1 MKKFNLIT
9 KKFILFFMGI
19 VAVNAIL
26 MSCEEEEDQ
35 IWNDNEAPTL
45 MSISPTS
52 AMVGGEVTITG
63 KYFSS
68 KANNTVTF
76 NGIDATIVA
85 ANISI
90 IKAVMPE
97 GATSGDIVVTSDGLV
112 STNGLTYTVIE
123 PIIPTITSIDPTSG
137 KVGET
142 VIITG
147 IDFSTTPEDNEVRF
161 NGVQASVTASTA
173 TTITTIVPSGATTG
187 NITVTRDGDSNGFLF
202 TVSVSYTFIVQ
213 ISAEEDDVEEGGN
226 NGAMAFESS
235 DLELGEYDTWTQYD
249 TWLQEDVAQG
259 LQTIGLKFNAIDIPV
274 GSTILSASI
283 QFTCDAV
290 GADPAEMTIYGEDV
304 GNAAP
309 FEQTAYNITN
319 RQRTVENAVWDIPEW
334 VATGDQGLAQQTPQL
349 GSIVQAI
356 VNREDWGS
364 GNSMVFILAPSGDT
378 LEEESSSGGREA
390 EAGPGFDAAI
400 LTIIYE

>member
-9 KKFILFFMGI
+9 KKFILFFMG
-19 VAVNAIL
+19 VLAVNAIL
-26 MSCEEEEDQ
+26 MSCEVEEDQ

-52 AMVGGEVTITG
+52 AMIGGEVTITG

-68 KANNTVTF
+68 KANNTVSF

-97 GATSGDIVVTSDGLV
+97 GATSGVIVVTSDGLV
-112 STNGLTYTVIE
+112 STNSLSYTVIE

-142 VIITG
+142 VTITG
-147 IDFSTTPEDNEVRF
+147 IDFSTTPEDNVVSF
-161 NGVQASVTASTA
+161 NGTQASVTASTA
-173 TTITTIVPSGATTG
+173 TTITTIVPAGATTG
-187 NITVTRDGDSNGFLF
+187 NITVTRDGESNGVLF

-213 ISAEEDDVEEGGN
+213 ISAEEDDVEEGGL

-235 DLELGEYDTWTQYD
+235 DLELGEYDTWTQGGI
-249 TWLQEDVAQG
+249 EQG
-259 LQTIGLKFNAIDIPV
+259 VQTIGLKFNAIDIPV
-274 GSTILSASI
+274 GSTILSAFI
-283 QFTCDAV
+283 QFTCDNT
-290 GADPAEMTIYGEDV
+290 GADPAEMTVYGEDV

-309 FEQTAYNITN
+309 FEQTAYNISN
-319 RQRTVENAVWDIPEW
+319 RQKTVENAVWEIPEW
-334 VATGDQGLAQQTPQL
+334 VAIGDQGLAQQTPEL

-356 VNREDWGS
+356 VNREDWDS
-364 GNSMVFILAPSGDT
+364 GNSMVFIIAPSGSTIDET
-378 LEEESSSGGREA
+378 SSSGGREA
-390 EAGPGFDAAI
+390 EAGPGSDAAI

>member
-1 MKKFNLIT
+1 MKKLMIIT
-9 KKFILFFMGI
+9 KKSFIFYMS
-19 VAVNAIL
+19 IL
-26 MSCEEEEDQ
+26 TVIGLLWSCYDLGEDP

-52 AMVGGEVTITG
+52 AMVGGVVTITG

-68 KANNTVTF
+68 KAVNTVTF
-76 NGIDATIVA
+76 NGLDANIVA

-97 GATSGDIVVTSDGLV
+97 GATAGDIVVTSDGLV
-112 STNGLTYTVIE
+112 STNSLSYTVIQ

-142 VIITG
+142 VTITG
-147 IDFSTTPEDNEVRF
+147 TDFSTTPEDNVVSF
-161 NGVQASVTASTA
+161 NGVQAAVTASTA
-173 TTITTIVPSGATTG
+173 TTITTSVPAGATTG
-187 NITVTRDGDSNGFLF
+187 NVTVTRDGESNGVLF

-213 ISAEEDDVEEGGN
+213 MSAEEDDVEEGGL

-235 DLELGEYDTWTQYD
+235 DLELGEYDTWEQGGI
-249 TWLQEDVAQG
+249 AQG
-259 LQTIGLKFNAIDIPV
+259 VQTIGLKFNAIDIPV

-290 GADPAEMTIYGEDV
+290 GADPAEMTVYGEDV

-309 FEQTAYNITN
+309 FEQTAYNISS
-319 RQRTVENAVWDIPEW
+319 RQKTVENAVWEIPEW
-334 VATGDQGLAQQTPQL
+334 VATGDQGLAQQTPEL

-364 GNSMVFILAPSGDT
+364 GNSMVFILAPSGSTVDET
-378 LEEESSSGGREA
+378 SSSGGREA
-390 EAGPGFDAAI
+390 EAGPGDDAAI

>member
-1 MKKFNLIT
+1 MIIT
-9 KKFILFFMGI
+9 KKTFIFYMS
-19 VAVNAIL
+19 IL
-26 MSCEEEEDQ
+26 TVIGLLWSCYDLGEDP

-52 AMVGGEVTITG
+52 AMVGGVVTITG

-68 KANNTVTF
+68 KADNTVSF

-112 STNGLTYTVIE
+112 STNSLSYTVIE

-142 VIITG
+142 VTITG
-147 IDFSTTPEDNEVRF
+147 TDFSTTPEDNEVRF

-173 TTITTIVPSGATTG
+173 TTITTIVPAGATTG
-187 NITVTRDGDSNGFLF
+187 NITVTRDGESNGVLF
-202 TVSVSYTFIVQ
+202 TVSVSYTLIVQ
-213 ISAEEDDVEEGGN
+213 ISAEEDDVEEGGL

-235 DLELGEYDTWTQYD
+235 DLELGEYDTWTQGGI
-249 TWLQEDVAQG
+249 EQG
-259 LQTIGLKFNAIDIPV
+259 VQTIGLKFNAIDIPV
-274 GSTILSASI
+274 GSTILSAFI
-283 QFTCDAV
+283 QFTCDNT
-290 GADPAEMTIYGEDV
+290 GADPAEMTVYGEDV

-309 FEQTAYNITN
+309 FEQTAYNISS
-319 RQRTVENAVWDIPEW
+319 RQKTVENAVWEIPEW
-334 VATGDQGLAQQTPQL
+334 VAIGDQGLAQQTPEL

-356 VNREDWGS
+356 VNREDWDS

-378 LEEESSSGGREA
+378 VDETSSSGGREA
-390 EAGPGFDAAI
+390 EAGPGDDAAI

>member
-1 MKKFNLIT
+1 MNKLNIIT
-9 KKFILFFMGI
+9 KKSFIFYMS
-19 VAVNAIL
+19 IL
-26 MSCEEEEDQ
+26 TVIGLLWSCYDLGEDP

-45 MSISPTS
+45 MSISPSS

-68 KANNTVTF
+68 KANNTVSF

-112 STNGLTYTVIE
+112 STNSMAYTVVQ
-123 PIIPTITSIDPTSG
+123 PIIPTITSIDPSSG

-142 VIITG
+142 VTITG
-147 IDFSTTPEDNEVRF
+147 TDFSTTPEDNEVRF
-161 NGVQASVTASTA
+161 NGVQATVTASTA
-173 TTITTIVPSGATTG
+173 TTITTIIPAGATTG
-187 NITVTRDGDSNGFLF
+187 EVTVTRDGESNGVLF
-202 TVSVSYTFIVQ
+202 TVSVSYTLVVQ
-213 ISAEEDDVEEGGN
+213 ISAEEDDVEEGAI

-235 DLELGEYDTWTQYD
+235 DLELGEYDTWTQGGI
-249 TWLQEDVAQG
+249 EQG
-259 LQTIGLKFNAIDIPV
+259 VQTIGLKFNAIEIPV

-283 QFTCDAV
+283 RFTCDAT
-290 GADPAEMTIYGEDV
+290 GADPAEMTVYGEDV
-304 GNAAP
+304 GNAAA
-309 FEQTAYNITN
+309 FSETAYNISN
-319 RQRTVENAVWDIPEW
+319 RQKTIENAVWEIPEW
-334 VATGDQGLAQQTPQL
+334 VATGDSGLAQQTPEL

-364 GNSMVFILAPSGDT
+364 GNSMVFILAPSGSTVDET
-378 LEEESSSGGREA
+378 SSSGGREA
-390 EAGPGFDAAI
+390 EAGPGSDAAI

>member
-19 VAVNAIL
+19 LAVNAIL
-26 MSCEEEEDQ
+26 MSCEVEEDQ

-52 AMVGGEVTITG
+52 AMVGGIVTITG

-68 KANNTVTF
+68 KANNTVSF

-213 ISAEEDDVEEGGN
+213 ISAEEDDVAEGGI
-226 NGAMAFESS
+226 NGAIAFVRS

-283 QFTCDAV
+283 QFTCV
-290 GADPAEMTIYGEDV
+290 NTCADPAEMTCYGV
-304 GNAAP
+304 
-309 FEQTAYNITN
+309 
-319 RQRTVENAVWDIPEW
+319 DI
-334 VATGDQGLAQQTPQL
+334 G
-349 GSIVQAI
+349 
-356 VNREDWGS
+356 
-364 GNSMVFILAPSGDT
+364 
-378 LEEESSSGGREA
+378 
-390 EAGPGFDAAI
+390 DAATFA
-400 LTIIYE
+400 LTALNVTLRVRTEKNGCW